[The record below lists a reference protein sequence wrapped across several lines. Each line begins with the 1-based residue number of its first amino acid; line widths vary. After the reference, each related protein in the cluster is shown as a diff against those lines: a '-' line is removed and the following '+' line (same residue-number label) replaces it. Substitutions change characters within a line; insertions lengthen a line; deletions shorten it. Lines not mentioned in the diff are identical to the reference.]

1 MNYFAS
7 LLLAAGLPVTV
18 STPLPLTPA
27 AVPATTFPIM
37 NTMAPVATV
46 QGAYATMLA
55 QSMPSPVSPGSSVPV
70 APAPGASVPSSP
82 LGAASPSNSV
92 NNQNMA
98 ALANE
103 MIQLINQAREQNGL
117 QPYTVNP
124 TLMALAQKR
133 AEALANG
140 PFTSDLPPYGWPIQ
154 MELAA
159 GINAQGMGAENIAE
173 AQSVQQA
180 FALLMADPPHR
191 ANILNPY
198 ETQIGV
204 GVAPWGSGIAIS
216 ELFIGPNL

>member
-18 STPLPLTPA
+18 STPLPSTPV
-27 AVPATTFPIM
+27 AVPTTTSLNM
-37 NTMAPVATV
+37 NTVAPVATV
-46 QGAYATMLA
+46 QGSYATMLA
-55 QSMPSPVSPGSSVPV
+55 QSMASPVPSGASEPV
-70 APAPGASVPSSP
+70 APSPIARVLLSP
-82 LGAASPSNSV
+82 LSATSPSNTA

-173 AQSVQQA
+173 AQSVEQA

-204 GVAPWGSGIAIS
+204 GVAPWGSGVAIS
-216 ELFIGPNL
+216 ELFTGPNL